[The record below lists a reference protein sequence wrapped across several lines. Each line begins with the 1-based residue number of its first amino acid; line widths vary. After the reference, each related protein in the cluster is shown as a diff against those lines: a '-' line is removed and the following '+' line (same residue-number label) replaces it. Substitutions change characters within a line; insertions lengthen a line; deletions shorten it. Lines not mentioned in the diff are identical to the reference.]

1 MFLDKQF
8 SVSIK
13 RNTGLRWPRILRP
26 VIVLKPS
33 SQLIDESETGLNLAA
48 AYHQVFQGKGR
59 LQVLLRSELLMDR

>member
-33 SQLIDESETGLNLAA
+33 SQPIDESETGLNLAA
-48 AYHQVFQGKGR
+48 SS
-59 LQVLLRSELLMDR
+59 LRFSSAKVVYKYFFDLSC